1 LRGLKGWLEV
11 RGVVPAYKQVKNL
24 KVPGVEPPRD
34 VCSDRNC
41 PWHGSLRIRG
51 VILEGVVV
59 KANARRMVVVSH
71 EYLHYDEKYRRYE
84 KRRKKVHAHLPDC
97 IKVTLGQKVI
107 IGECRP
113 LSKTVKFAV
122 LGVVG
127 GG

>member
-1 LRGLKGWLEV
+1 M
-11 RGVVPAYKQVKNL
+11 PAFKQVKNL

-34 VCSDRNC
+34 MCSDRNC
-41 PWHGSLRIRG
+41 PWHGSLRVRG

-59 KANARRMVVVSH
+59 KASARGMVVVSH
-71 EYLHYDEKYRRYE
+71 EYLRYDEKYRRYE
-84 KRRKKVHAHLPDC
+84 RSRRKIHAHLPGC
-97 IKVTLGQKVI
+97 IKVTLGQRVL

-113 LSKTVKFAV
+113 LAKTVKFVV